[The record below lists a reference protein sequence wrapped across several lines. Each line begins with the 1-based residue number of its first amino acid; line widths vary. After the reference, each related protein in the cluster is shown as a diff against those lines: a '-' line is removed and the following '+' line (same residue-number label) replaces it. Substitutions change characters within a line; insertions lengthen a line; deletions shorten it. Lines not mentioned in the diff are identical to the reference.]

1 MESIIIDNKDT
12 EKSRNNLQMKEDL
25 SAKPRHLIQVVN
37 RRTGLSSDVIRVW
50 EKRYQAVVS
59 HRNDTNR
66 RLYSDKDIDKLTL
79 LKRAIAAGRRI
90 GDVASLMLLWDIN
103 DQALEQLWSYLT
115 SQSHVSRI

>member
-1 MESIIIDNKDT
+1 MESIIIDNNES
-12 EKSRNNLQMKEDL
+12 EKPTNGLQMKEDL

-66 RLYSDKDIDKLTL
+66 RLYSDKDIDKLIYK
-79 LKRAIAAGRRI
+79 LKRNSDPIIAT
-90 GDVASLMLLWDIN
+90 SLMKNFLSED
-103 DQALEQLWSYLT
+103 YK
-115 SQSHVSRI
+115 

>member
-1 MESIIIDNKDT
+1 MESIIIDNNESK
-12 EKSRNNLQMKEDL
+12 KSTNGLQMKEDL

-79 LKRAIAAGRRI
+79 LKRAWLNLSKHKIA
-90 GDVASLMLLWDIN
+90 
-103 DQALEQLWSYLT
+103 
-115 SQSHVSRI
+115 